1 MFEEFNNFF
10 ENGIRSLS
18 VKSDEYYLSDIRNMI
33 DSVRATIKKFENHLS
48 VLVIKQSKLFQWTR
62 TFIFQRLMSLIMNKL
77 MKRKVP
83 LEKSQQML
91 K

>member
-1 MFEEFNNFF
+1 MFEEFNTFF

-48 VLVIKQSKLFQWTR
+48 VLAIKQSKLFQWTR